1 MSTEIESRSATVGQ
15 LAAKGTIVLAFVV
28 ALEVLIMI
36 SPFALFFYAVFNP
49 VLLVLGTTPFTR
61 WLTAFFLPHMVVP
74 PNAGL
79 AAIRVLG
86 SVFFVLGL
94 LGFLA
99 CAIQVY
105 AGKIRKTGVASK
117 GGYALVRH
125 PQYLSL
131 AVSGIG
137 LAILWPRFLSLVL
150 LAVMLFLYYVLAK
163 DEERRMLGRHGKSYR
178 DYLGRTGMFLPRL
191 AEARL
196 LPEEDAPLYR
206 VSAGKALGILAV
218 LLVVLVS
225 TGFVLRSYTIRHLPL
240 AALDGVDAIAITAE
254 DLAAARDLLPK
265 ILEDGAVA
273 TRTRAGEHEGH
284 RLLAYVIPVDYTMQ
298 GMIADTGPEWRLF
311 DQHKTVAMITD
322 YVLHP
327 FAHLTEGH
335 AHATPAHG
343 SVALHD
349 SPAMRRRIIFLDVVA
364 EPGRLMSASD
374 DFAINVRREP
384 RVFADVHLHTGEVLK
399 VVDIPSGSGWGRVP
413 TPSF

>member
-1 MSTEIESRSATVGQ
+1 MTIGTKSRTAAMGR

-49 VLLVLGTTPFTR
+49 VLLVLGTTPLTR
-61 WLTAFFLPHMVVP
+61 WLTAFFLPHMIVP
-74 PNAGL
+74 PDGVL

-94 LGFLA
+94 LGFLV

-105 AGKIRKTGVASK
+105 AGKIWKTGVASK
-117 GGYALVRH
+117 GAYALVRH

-150 LAVMLFLYYVLAK
+150 LAVMLFLYYLLAK
-163 DEERRMLGRHGKSYR
+163 DEERRMLSRYDKSYR
-178 DYLGRTGMFLPRL
+178 DYMSRTGMFLPRF
-191 AEARL
+191 AAARL
-196 LPEEDAPLYR
+196 PADDSTSYR
-206 VSAGKALGILAV
+206 VSPAKAIG
-218 LLVVLVS
+218 LLVVLLVGLVGG
-225 TGFVLRSYTIRHLPL
+225 GFALRSYTIHHLPL
-240 AALDGVDAIAITAE
+240 ASVDGVDAIAITVE
-254 DLAAARDLLPK
+254 DLAAARRLLPDV
-265 ILEDGAVA
+265 LRDPAVTA
-273 TRTRAGEHEGH
+273 RTRSREQGEH

-311 DQHKTVAMITD
+311 DQHKTIAMITE

-327 FAHLTEGH
+327 FSHLTEGH
-335 AHATPAHG
+335 AHATSAHG
-343 SVALHD
+343 RPTLHD
-349 SPAMRRRIIFLDVVA
+349 SPAMRRRIIFLDIA
-364 EPGRLMSASD
+364 SEGRSLVTAFD
-374 DFAINVRREP
+374 DFAIDVRREP
-384 RVFADVHLHTGEVLK
+384 RFFVDVHLHTGEVLQ